1 MKDIKEW
8 SSLGQEDR
16 ERYKQEAAAL
26 KASTTPKEFSPE
38 MRALKIKRHIKQLK
52 FEVC

>member
-26 KASTTPKEFSPE
+26 KASTTPKYFSPE

>member
-1 MKDIKEW
+1 MKEW
-8 SSLGQEDR
+8 SSLGQEYR

-26 KASTTPKEFSPE
+26 KTSTTPKDFSPE